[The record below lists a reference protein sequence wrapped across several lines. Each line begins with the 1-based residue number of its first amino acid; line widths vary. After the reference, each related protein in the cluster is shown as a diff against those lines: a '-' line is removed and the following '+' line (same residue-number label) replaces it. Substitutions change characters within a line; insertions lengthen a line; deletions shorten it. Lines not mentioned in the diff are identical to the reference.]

1 MKVMHHLMLYT
12 ALPVVIASCGI
23 DAEPGPL
30 PGDQSRYEEPDALG
44 CATLEGRA
52 YAITFATGTA
62 ASDTIIFNGD
72 RIESVQRAAMGFPAS
87 AYACSER
94 NGNLLITA
102 EMLGN
107 GTEVLMWSMTVT
119 DDAITGGVIMGEE
132 GADAEQRFE
141 GRALVGTNAEQ
152 RTPERKVKSY

>member
-1 MKVMHHLMLYT
+1 MHHIMLYT
-12 ALPVVIASCGI
+12 VLPAVVASCGI

-30 PGDQSRYEEPDALG
+30 PGDQSTYKEPDALG

-52 YAITFATGTA
+52 YAITFATGA
-62 ASDTIIFNGD
+62 VASDTLIFDGD
-72 RIESVQRAAMGFPAS
+72 KIESVLRAAMGFPAS

-94 NGNLLITA
+94 NGTLLITA
-102 EMLGN
+102 EMLGT

-141 GRALVGTNAEQ
+141 GRALAGTDAEL